1 MHEYS
6 KVSATLSK
14 SMKTTGCSEG
24 CLEGIVHMGVLET
37 QGPCHTIQPEDPEP
51 EQAPLRPAKPK
62 HPAFIT
68 SGWLEPPKC
77 ISHKLLTE

>member
-1 MHEYS
+1 
-6 KVSATLSK
+6 
-14 SMKTTGCSEG
+14 
-24 CLEGIVHMGVLET
+24 MGVLET